1 MHVTTAVGM
10 ARQATADGHNFS
22 GHARPCHHVVPV
34 RDRLTLTPRAYARVT
49 YVALAALGLIV
60 LTGAGVR
67 LTGSGLGCPNWPKC
81 GASYIAPLETHAVIE
96 YGNRLLSGL
105 VGLVVM
111 AAGLLAWRRRPF
123 RRDLAVLGVL
133 PALGVLGQGVLGGL
147 TVEFGLKPG
156 FVMAHFGLS
165 MLLLVAAFALAW
177 RATYERGERPRATD
191 AVSVW
196 AGRALLGFGAVVI
209 FVGTVATAAGPHAGG
224 SGTDDVVDRLMFK
237 GTETLLWTIRSH
249 ARLAGALGV
258 AAVAVWFLLRSRG
271 ADRQTRRAVTVL
283 AFSLAAQGVTG
294 TIQYHLLNLP
304 PEVVWVHVVGA
315 SVAWLSLLWAVAATG
330 RLRAKPSAS
339 PVLTG
344 EQAVKTEPSRP
355 GVASG
360 ADAAY
365 ERELTA
371 SRRDPGRGT

>member
-1 MHVTTAVGM
+1 M
-10 ARQATADGHNFS
+10 
-22 GHARPCHHVVPV
+22 

-81 GASYIAPLETHAVIE
+81 GASYVAPLETHAVIE
-96 YGNRLLSGL
+96 YGNRLLSAL
-105 VGLVVM
+105 VGFVVL

-123 RRDLAVLGVL
+123 RRDLAVLGVP

-177 RATYERGERPRATD
+177 RATYEPGQRPRATD
-191 AVSVW
+191 ALSVW
-196 AGRALLGFGAVVI
+196 AVRALMAFGAVVI

-237 GTETLLWTIRSH
+237 GAETLQWTIRYH

-258 AAVAVWFLLRSRG
+258 AAVAVWFLLRARD
-271 ADRQTRRAVTVL
+271 ADRQARRAVTVL
-283 AFSLAAQGVTG
+283 AVSLAAQGVTG
-294 TIQYHLLNLP
+294 TIQYHLSNLP
-304 PEVVWVHVVGA
+304 PEVVWIHVVGA
-315 SVAWLSLLWAVAATG
+315 SVAWLSLLWAVAAAG
-330 RLRAKPSAS
+330 RLRTNPSAVGAS
-339 PVLTG
+339 RVAPATG
-344 EQAVKTEPSRP
+344 GSTPGAGSRP
-355 GVASG
+355 
-360 ADAAY
+360 
-365 ERELTA
+365 
-371 SRRDPGRGT
+371 PP

>member
-1 MHVTTAVGM
+1 M
-10 ARQATADGHNFS
+10 
-22 GHARPCHHVVPV
+22 

-49 YVALAALGLIV
+49 YVALAALALIV

-105 VGLVVM
+105 VGLVVL

-177 RATYERGERPRATD
+177 RATYERGTRRRATD
-191 AVSVW
+191 ALSVW
-196 AGRALLGFGAVVI
+196 SVRALMGFGAVVI

-237 GTETLLWTIRSH
+237 GVETLQWTIRYH

-258 AAVAVWFLLRSRG
+258 AAVAVWFLLRARR
-271 ADRQTRRAVTVL
+271 ADRQARRAVTVL
-283 AFSLAAQGVTG
+283 AVSLAAQGVTG

-315 SVAWLSLLWAVAATG
+315 SVAWLSLLWAVAASG
-330 RLRAKPSAS
+330 RLRTSPSVVRAGEETVGPGSRGPGAKVAPTPDVAYGRELAAS
-339 PVLTG
+339 RG
-344 EQAVKTEPSRP
+344 EGGGRSRP
-355 GVASG
+355 GQ
-360 ADAAY
+360 
-365 ERELTA
+365 
-371 SRRDPGRGT
+371 

>member
-1 MHVTTAVGM
+1 M
-10 ARQATADGHNFS
+10 
-22 GHARPCHHVVPV
+22 
-34 RDRLTLTPRAYARVT
+34 RDRFTLTPRAYRRVT

-81 GASYIAPLETHAVIE
+81 GGGYVAPLETHAVIE
-96 YGNRLLSGL
+96 YGNRLLSAL
-105 VGLVVM
+105 VGLVVV
-111 AAGLLAWRRRPF
+111 AAGVLAWRRRPF
-123 RRDLAVLGVL
+123 RRDLALLGL
-133 PALGVLGQGVLGGL
+133 PPALGVLGQGVLGGL

-196 AGRALLGFGAVVI
+196 AVRALLGFGAVVI

-237 GTETLLWTIRSH
+237 GAETLQWTIRYH
-249 ARLAGALGV
+249 ARFAAALGV
-258 AAVAVWFLLRSRG
+258 AAVVVWFLLRARR
-271 ADRQTRRAVTVL
+271 ADRQTRLAVTVL
-283 AFSLAAQGVTG
+283 AVSLAAQGVTG
-294 TIQYHLLNLP
+294 TIQYHLFNLP

-315 SVAWLSLLWAVAATG
+315 SVAWLSMLWAVAAAG
-330 RLRAKPSAS
+330 RLRASPSA
-339 PVLTG
+339 VGTG
-344 EQAVKTEPSRP
+344 ETAETEEPRWASPDAAPGPEVAYGRELAGSRSDGGGRSRP
-355 GVASG
+355 GQ
-360 ADAAY
+360 
-365 ERELTA
+365 
-371 SRRDPGRGT
+371 

>member
-1 MHVTTAVGM
+1 M
-10 ARQATADGHNFS
+10 
-22 GHARPCHHVVPV
+22 
-34 RDRLTLTPRAYARVT
+34 RDRLTLTPRAYRRVA
-49 YVALAALGLIV
+49 YVALASLGLIV

-81 GASYIAPLETHAVIE
+81 GGGYVAPLETHAVIE

-111 AAGLLAWRRRPF
+111 AAGVLAWRRRPF

-147 TVEFGLKPG
+147 TVQFGLKPG

-196 AGRALLGFGAVVI
+196 AVRALMAFGAVVI

-237 GTETLLWTIRSH
+237 GTETLQWTIRYH
-249 ARLAGALGV
+249 ARLAAALGV
-258 AAVAVWFLLRSRG
+258 AAVAVWLVLRARH
-271 ADRQTRRAVTVL
+271 ADRQARRAVTIL
-283 AFSLAAQGVTG
+283 AVSLAAQGVTG

-315 SVAWLSLLWAVAATG
+315 SAAWVSLLWAVAAAG
-330 RLRAKPSAS
+330 RLRTSPSAVGAGEETTGSESRWPGPGVAPSADVAYGRELVGS
-339 PVLTG
+339 PSDSG
-344 EQAVKTEPSRP
+344 GRSRP
-355 GVASG
+355 GQ
-360 ADAAY
+360 
-365 ERELTA
+365 
-371 SRRDPGRGT
+371 